1 MPMLCEKSD
10 TPSPRDTPG
19 GPRGGII
26 STTIKVDSGLGLSRK
41 FSANSNA
48 KNKKIKPK
56 SNKKE

>member
-19 GPRGGII
+19 GSRGVII

-41 FSANSNA
+41 FSAISNT
-48 KNKKIKPK
+48 KNQKIKQ
-56 SNKKE
+56 KE